1 MSLKAKPDNLSWF
14 DWDPTT
20 LGAMSVRLPRGRL
33 LAKLL
38 VAMLVPAIFAL
49 ALFGAAAHEVARRVL
64 EEELGRRL
72 ATAATSVSM
81 LVLPEQLSAIAAGDE
96 LSNTYANLRHRVE
109 QARERLAV
117 RRVLLVARD
126 LTVRA
131 DSDGTLALGA
141 QAHELGADAP
151 EIEKAGSG
159 QATSSPLFIGRDGLP
174 YKRGYARVGE
184 TGFAMVEASA
194 QYLDALALFRRWL
207 VVGGIVS
214 LVLIVLLAA
223 WLSRRMTGP
232 LERLASAAER
242 IGQGDLAGS
251 VVVETR
257 DEIGYLA
264 SRLDEMRAALRA
276 RDERMQMMLA
286 GIAHEVR
293 NPLGGLELYAGLL
306 REGLAGEPER
316 LGEIAR
322 IEREIGYL
330 KNVVTDFLDFAR
342 RPPLAVE
349 AFPVVALLDEIAE
362 ILRPAAGG
370 PALSVECEPGL
381 VARADRAQLRRA
393 LLNLAKNAVA
403 AAGASGRVVLAAR
416 AEPNAQERI
425 EWEVRD
431 SGPGVPDEI
440 RDKIFTPFFTTR
452 ERGTGLGL
460 AFVAEIARD
469 HGSTVSV
476 DRAPEGGAR
485 FRFTT
490 AANAE
495 SN

>member
-1 MSLKAKPDNLSWF
+1 
-14 DWDPTT
+14 
-20 LGAMSVRLPRGRL
+20 MSVRLPRGRL

-38 VAMLVPAIFAL
+38 VAMLVPATFAL

-64 EEELGRRL
+64 EQELGRRL
-72 ATAATSVSM
+72 ATAATSVAM

-96 LSNTYANLRHRVE
+96 QSNTYANLRHRVE

-126 LTVRA
+126 LTARA
-131 DSDGTLALGA
+131 DSDGALPLGA

-151 EIEKAGSG
+151 EIEKAGAG
-159 QATSSPLFIGRDGLP
+159 QATASPLFLGRDGLP
-174 YKRGYARVGE
+174 YKRGYARVGT
-184 TGFAMVEASA
+184 TGFAVVEASA
-194 QYLDALALFRRWL
+194 QYLDALAAFRRWL

-214 LVLIVLLAA
+214 LVMMVVLAA

-242 IGQGDLAGS
+242 IGHGDLAGA

-264 SRLDEMRAALRA
+264 SRLDEMRGALRT

-306 REGLAGEPER
+306 REGLADQPDR
-316 LGEIAR
+316 LDEIAR

-342 RPPLAVE
+342 RPPLAPE
-349 AFPVVALLDEIAE
+349 AFPVAAMLDEIAE
-362 ILRPAAGG
+362 IARPRASG
-370 PALSVECEPGL
+370 PTLCVECEPGL
-381 VARADRAQLRRA
+381 EALADRAQLRRA
-393 LLNLAKNAVA
+393 LLNLAKNATA
-403 AAGASGRVVLAAR
+403 AAGTSGRVVLAAR
-416 AEPNAQERI
+416 RAPNSHHRI

-431 SGPGVPDEI
+431 SGPGVADDI

-469 HGSTVSV
+469 HGGVVDV
-476 DRAPEGGAR
+476 DRGPEGGAR

-490 AANAE
+490 AAGR
-495 SN
+495 

>member
-1 MSLKAKPDNLSWF
+1 
-14 DWDPTT
+14 
-20 LGAMSVRLPRGRL
+20 MSVRLPRGRL

-64 EEELGRRL
+64 EQELGRRL
-72 ATAATSVSM
+72 ATAATSVAM

-126 LTVRA
+126 LTARA
-131 DSDGTLALGA
+131 DSENALPLGA
-141 QAHELGADAP
+141 QAHELGADAL
-151 EIEKAGSG
+151 KS
-159 QATSSPLFIGRDGLP
+159 
-174 YKRGYARVGE
+174 KRRARVRPRPRH
-184 TGFAMVEASA
+184 FSLAAMACPTSAATPAWAKPVSRWSRPARSTWTRWRPSGAGWWWAASSASA
-194 QYLDALALFRRWL
+194 M
-207 VVGGIVS
+207 
-214 LVLIVLLAA
+214 IVLLAA

-232 LERLASAAER
+232 LERLATAAER
-242 IGQGDLAGS
+242 IGQGDLAGA

-264 SRLDEMRAALRA
+264 ARLDEMRAPLRA

-306 REGLAGEPER
+306 REGWRDQPER

-322 IEREIGYL
+322 VEREIGYL

-349 AFPVVALLDEIAE
+349 AFPAAALLDEIAE
-362 ILRPAAGG
+362 ISRPPSGGPVLAVRMRAWPAA
-370 PALSVECEPGL
+370 C
-381 VARADRAQLRRA
+381 ADRTQLRRA

-403 AAGASGRVVLAAR
+403 AAGVAGRVVLAAC
-416 AEPNAQERI
+416 AEPNAQARI
-425 EWEVRD
+425 AWEIRD

-469 HGSTVSV
+469 HGSVVSV
-476 DRAPEGGAR
+476 DRGPEGGAR

-490 AANAE
+490 PAG
-495 SN
+495 